1 MILEILSMDSKT
13 FNNKHLFI
21 WGINIAHHHK
31 YQVNSV
37 VLVNF
42 KEKKEIIGQPSRPA
56 FFNKPLN
63 PRKLFH
69 FYGPNIRK
77 IHVC

>member
-13 FNNKHLFI
+13 FINKHLFI

-42 KEKKEIIGQPSRPA
+42 KEKK
-56 FFNKPLN
+56 
-63 PRKLFH
+63 KLSVNHRGRH
-69 FYGPNIRK
+69 FLIN
-77 IHVC
+77 H